1 MISRFSIVR
10 QLSEDHGRESPPE
23 LELGGG
29 GPRLGRECA
38 VDARAAWAGQARAR
52 PFGRSVQVEL
62 VGLCPVRSSSGESNQ
77 EQSGARDSRTA
88 VGAALQPGA
97 AMRSSPGRVCRV
109 RVLSMAPG
117 ERSAVG
123 WAAGPNWA
131 LGGFW
136 ARGRSG
142 FAIRRCGWLAVLCCA
157 VTGPGLGS
165 RAGGDRTWCKG
176 TAHSLLID
184 FKSRSPNR
192 PCR

>member
-1 MISRFSIVR
+1 MAERAR
-10 QLSEDHGRESPPE
+10 LSWS
-23 LELGGG
+23 LEGEGPDLGGSVRWTRERRG
-29 GPRLGRECA
+29 QARPGPGRSVGRFKSSWLGCA
-38 VDARAAWAGQARAR
+38 PSARAAERAIGSNQAPGTAGQQSGPRCSPARQCGRAR
-52 PFGRSVQVEL
+52 DVFVEFGCCRWRLESGVQ
-62 VGLCPVRSSSGESNQ
+62 
-77 EQSGARDSRTA
+77 
-88 VGAALQPGA
+88 
-97 AMRSSPGRVCRV
+97 
-109 RVLSMAPG
+109 
-117 ERSAVG
+117 SAG
-123 WAAGPNWA
+123 QLGQTGP